1 MRVCF
6 SVGLL
11 LSFAANVVLAS
22 DAGTQSPP
30 RLASVVRVDTRSGRL
45 VRTVVVS
52 PRVVPVKVVPSSVA
66 AGEPDAEAG
75 LSAESNANATATAAS
90 VQRIV
95 EEAAQKYDVDPLLV
109 HSVIQV
115 ESGYNPNAVSP
126 KGAQG
131 LMQLIPSTA
140 RRFGVHN
147 VYDVR
152 ENVEGG
158 VRYLKYL
165 NSLFPNDLRL
175 TLAAYNAG
183 EASVWK
189 YGNSVPPYAETVQY
203 VYRVGEKY
211 GKARRAAAAQKPAK
225 APTGIS
231 QEEQHSPIQHYVDS
245 EGRLHL
251 ETVPAAQQ

>member
-6 SVGLL
+6 TLSLFL
-11 LSFAANVVLAS
+11 LSAGNALLAGDS
-22 DAGTQSPP
+22 GVPQSAP
-30 RLASVVRVDTRSGRL
+30 RLTSVVRVDAKSGRL

-52 PRVVPVKVVPSSVA
+52 PRAISPKAVIPVA
-66 AGEPDAEAG
+66 AGEPEVAVP
-75 LSAESNANATATAAS
+75 TAAEGT

-95 EEAAQKYDVDPLLV
+95 EETAQKYDMDPLLV
-109 HSVIQV
+109 NSVIQV
-115 ESGYNPNAVSP
+115 ESGYNPKALSP

-140 RRFGVHN
+140 RRFGVRN

-165 NSLFPNDLRL
+165 SSLFPNDLRL

-189 YGNSVPPYAETVQY
+189 YGNSVPPYSETVRY
-203 VYRVGEKY
+203 VYSVGEKY

-225 APTGIS
+225 PVIELTP
-231 QEEQHSPIQHYVDS
+231 EEQHSPVRHYLDS

-251 ETVPAAQQ
+251 ETAPPTQ

>member
-6 SVGLL
+6 SLGLFL
-11 LSFAANVVLAS
+11 YSAANVVLAS
-22 DAGTQSPP
+22 DAGTQPSP
-30 RLASVVRVDTRSGRL
+30 RLASVVRVDARSGRL

-52 PRVVPVKVVPSSVA
+52 PRVIAAKAVPAPA
-66 AGEPDAEAG
+66 ASEPEVGADA
-75 LSAESNANATATAAS
+75 SNPS

-95 EEAAQKYDVDPLLV
+95 EETAQKYDVDPLLV

-140 RRFGVHN
+140 RRFGVRN

-165 NSLFPNDLRL
+165 NTLFPNDLRL

-211 GKARRAAAAQKPAK
+211 GKARRAAAAQKPVK
-225 APTGIS
+225 APEVVP
-231 QEEQHSPIQHYVDS
+231 QEERHSPVQHYLDR

-251 ETVPAAQQ
+251 ETVPAAQ

>member
-6 SVGLL
+6 TLGLFL
-11 LSFAANVVLAS
+11 L
-22 DAGTQSPP
+22 AGTAGAQTAT
-30 RLASVVRVDTRSGRL
+30 RMASVVRVDVKSGRL

-52 PRVVPVKVVPSSVA
+52 PRAVAPKMVVPVA
-66 AGEPDAEAG
+66 AGELEAEV
-75 LSAESNANATATAAS
+75 SIPTAAEGT

-95 EEAAQKYDVDPLLV
+95 EETAQKYNMDPLLV
-109 HSVIQV
+109 NSVIQV
-115 ESGYNPNAVSP
+115 ESGYNPKALSP

-140 RRFGVHN
+140 RRFGVRN

-183 EASVWK
+183 EGSVWK
-189 YGNSVPPYAETVQY
+189 YGNNVPPYAETVQY
-203 VYRVGEKY
+203 VYSVGEKY
-211 GKARRAAAAQKPAK
+211 GKARRAAAAQKTVKPVVELI
-225 APTGIS
+225 P
-231 QEEQHSPIQHYVDS
+231 EERHSPVRHYIDS

-251 ETVPAAQQ
+251 ETAPPPQ

>member
-6 SVGLL
+6 IIGLFL
-11 LSFAANVVLAS
+11 L
-22 DAGTQSPP
+22 AGTAGAQTTT
-30 RLASVVRVDTRSGRL
+30 RLASVVRVDAKSGRL

-52 PRVVPVKVVPSSVA
+52 PRSVAPKVVVPIV
-66 AGEPDAEAG
+66 AGELEGEVSVP
-75 LSAESNANATATAAS
+75 TAAEGT

-95 EEAAQKYDVDPLLV
+95 EETAQKYNMDPLLV
-109 HSVIQV
+109 NSVIQV
-115 ESGYNPNAVSP
+115 ESGYNPKALSP

-140 RRFGVHN
+140 RRFGVRN

-165 NSLFPNDLRL
+165 SSLFPNDLRL

-189 YGNSVPPYAETVQY
+189 YGNNVPPYAETVQY
-203 VYRVGEKY
+203 VYSVGEKY

-225 APTGIS
+225 PVIEVVP
-231 QEEQHSPIQHYVDS
+231 EERHSPVRSYMDS

-251 ETVPAAQQ
+251 ETAPPTQ

>member
-6 SVGLL
+6 TVGLFL
-11 LSFAANVVLAS
+11 L
-22 DAGTQSPP
+22 AGNAGAQTAPL
-30 RLASVVRVDTRSGRL
+30 LASVVRVDAKSGRL

-52 PRVVPVKVVPSSVA
+52 PRVVAAKVVMPTPA
-66 AGEPDAEAG
+66 AEAD
-75 LSAESNANATATAAS
+75 AFVPTAAEGT
-90 VQRIV
+90 VQQIV
-95 EEAAQKYDVDPLLV
+95 EETAQKYNMDPLLV
-109 HSVIQV
+109 NSVIQV
-115 ESGYNPNAVSP
+115 ESGYNPKALSP

-140 RRFGVHN
+140 RRFGVRN
-147 VYDVR
+147 AYDVR

-165 NSLFPNDLRL
+165 SSLFPNDLRL

-203 VYRVGEKY
+203 VYSVGEKY
-211 GKARRAAAAQKPAK
+211 GKARKAAAAQKPSK
-225 APTGIS
+225 PVTEVMP
-231 QEEQHSPIQHYVDS
+231 EERHSPVRHYVDS
-245 EGRLHL
+245 EGSLHL
-251 ETVPAAQQ
+251 ETAPPTQ